1 MADKRDIERSI
12 GRTIRVPKVLVRQ
25 VRSLIQ
31 DFPTVNELFEGE
43 ESSDEKIARH
53 LVEVIEDWN
62 GTPPLLSFKLDPLT
76 LQSQV
81 NFQGPRTWIV
91 NATAARVLRS
101 VMFKLARND
110 VPYTAG
116 SVTIQPSSVWRNLQP
131 LVQEMEAEY
140 RANKQGFKIAQ
151 NVSGAFGD
159 GGYRAALTE
168 HYYGTDADMIAITL

>member
-1 MADKRDIERSI
+1 MADRRDIERSSN
-12 GRTIRVPKVLVRQ
+12 RTIMVPKALVRQ

-31 DFPTVNELFEGE
+31 DYPFVNELFEGE
-43 ESSDEKIARH
+43 ESGDEKIARH
-53 LVEVIEDWN
+53 LVEIIEDWN
-62 GTPPLLSFKLDPLT
+62 GTPPLLSSKLNPIT
-76 LQSQV
+76 LQGDA
-81 NFQGPRTWIV
+81 NFQGPRTWII

-110 VPYTAG
+110 MPYTG
-116 SVTIQPSSVWRNLQP
+116 GNVTIQPNSVWRNLQP

-140 RANKQGFKIAQ
+140 RANKQGFRIAQ